1 VIRLAETCVRR
12 PVFATMLVLVFVVLG
27 AISYSRLGV
36 SLFPDID
43 FPYTFISTVLKG
55 ASVEEIETRVTK
67 QLEEAVNQVDGI
79 EQLTSTSKEGVS
91 QVLVGFVLERDG
103 QEAAQDVRD
112 KIAAAL
118 SQLPPEVEPP
128 IIVRFDLDATPV
140 MRIVVSGDRDLREVT
155 EIARKTL
162 KEGIETV
169 QGVGAVT
176 LLGGRERA
184 VQVQVDADKL
194 DAYGLS
200 IGQVRRALTA
210 QNVEIPGGR
219 IDQGSRELVLRT
231 MGRIERVRDFEQ
243 LVIGTLGQRPV
254 TLGDVATVENGFV
267 DPRSHSSLDGH
278 AAVAIE
284 VQKQS
289 GANTVEVISRVK
301 QRLKELATQL
311 PPDLQF
317 RIIKDESRFIT
328 RSIDEAEFHLLL
340 GGILVAFTTLLFMG
354 DFRSTLIAATSIP
367 ASVIATFTAMWMLD
381 FTLNNMT
388 LLALILSVGI
398 VIDDA
403 VVVLE
408 NIYRHVEEKGERP
421 FDAALSATREIGLAV
436 MATTMSLVV
445 IFVPLAF
452 MSGRSGR
459 LFYQFGMTTAIAIL
473 FSMLISFTL
482 TPMLCS
488 RFLKRSGAG
497 HRSAKERS
505 FYRVLDRAYGSS
517 LSFSLRHRWVIVL
530 ATILSIAATVPIFQA
545 LGKDFIPQ
553 DDTSEF
559 EVFIQTPEG
568 YTLDRSVAVFQ
579 EVADRIAKLRGV
591 ESTLATVGSS
601 SSVRSGDE
609 DVTRGGIY
617 ARLVDL
623 SKRDYSQ
630 LDVMIDARK
639 ILAEYPELRSSV
651 QAVNMFTSGSRSANF
666 EFDLVGPDIDKLA
679 ELSAQLTN
687 EMSQIPGFVDVDS
700 SLALRKPEVRVIIDR
715 QKAADQGIRVDEIAA
730 TLRTLVGGE
739 PVSKYKELDE
749 QYDVWL
755 RASLLHRSDPRAIYD
770 LGVARPDGKLV
781 RLSSLVSLEEGRGPA
796 EIERRDRQ
804 RQVMIS
810 ANLDGMTLGDA
821 VTNVQKIADRL
832 DLPSG
837 YSIRWSTHARDMAQ
851 AAGSFGLAFGLSAIF
866 MYMILAA
873 QFESFLHPI
882 AIMLSLPL
890 SIPFALLSLLL
901 LGQSL
906 NLYSVLGLFMLFG
919 IIKKNGILQVDY
931 TNTLRAEGMPR
942 DEAILTANHVR
953 LRPIL
958 MTTVMLVMGMIPIA
972 LGRGPGAASRAS
984 MAYVIIGGQT
994 LCLLLTLLVTPVAYS
1009 LFDDAGRWMRTVG
1022 VGARLN
1028 ALGSRLASLKPA
1040 WGNGNG
1046 RRPAS

>member
-1 VIRLAETCVRR
+1 VIRLAEACVRR

-27 AISYSRLGV
+27 AISYTRLGV
-36 SLFPDID
+36 SLYPNIDI
-43 FPYTFISTVLKG
+43 PYTFVSTVLKG

-67 QLEEAVNQVDGI
+67 PLEEAINQVEGI
-79 EQLTSTSKEGVS
+79 DQLSSTSKEGVS
-91 QVLVGFVLERDG
+91 QIVVAFVLERNG
-103 QEAAQDVRD
+103 QQAAQDVRD
-112 KIAAAL
+112 KIGGAL
-118 SQLPPEVEPP
+118 GALPPEIEPP
-128 IIVRFDLDATPV
+128 IIVRFDLDSTPV
-140 MRIVVSGDRDLREVT
+140 LRIAVSGDRDLREVT

-162 KEGIETV
+162 KESIETV
-169 QGVGAVT
+169 SGVGAVT
-176 LLGGRERA
+176 LIGGRERA
-184 VQVQVDADKL
+184 VMIEVDADKL
-194 DAYGLS
+194 DAYRLS
-200 IGQVRRALTA
+200 IGQVQRALTS

-231 MGRIERVRDFEQ
+231 MGRMERVKDFEQ
-243 LVIGTLGQRPV
+243 LVVATMGGRPV
-254 TLGDVATVENGFV
+254 TLGDLATVEDGFV
-267 DPRSHSSLDGH
+267 DPRSSSTLDGH
-278 AAVAIE
+278 RAVALEI
-284 VQKQS
+284 QKQS

-301 QRLKELATQL
+301 ERLEELSAQL
-311 PPDLQF
+311 PRDIRYQ
-317 RIIKDESRFIT
+317 IVKDESRFIT

-354 DFRSTLIAATSIP
+354 DIRSTLIAATSIP
-367 ASVIATFTAMWMLD
+367 ASVIATFTAMWLLG

-408 NIYRHVEEKGERP
+408 NIYRHIEEKGERP
-421 FDAALSATREIGLAV
+421 FDAAITATREIGLAV
-436 MATTMSLVV
+436 MATTLSLVV

-452 MSGRSGR
+452 MTGTTGR

-488 RFLKRSGAG
+488 RFLKRAGAD
-497 HRSAKERS
+497 HRSAKERVL
-505 FYRVLDRAYGSS
+505 YRLFDRSYGSA

-530 ATILSIAATVPIFQA
+530 ATIAAIASIVPIFGA
-545 LGKDFIPQ
+545 LGKDFVPH

-568 YTLDRSVAVFQ
+568 YTLERSAAVFQ
-579 EVADRIAKLRGV
+579 EVADRIAQLRGV
-591 ESTLATVGSS
+591 ESTLVTVGTT

-609 DVTRGGIY
+609 DVTHGGIY
-617 ARLVDL
+617 ARIVDL
-623 SKRDYSQ
+623 ADRSYSQ
-630 LDVMIDARK
+630 SDVMAEARRL
-639 ILAEYPELRSSV
+639 LAEYPELRTSV
-651 QAVNMFTSGSRSANF
+651 QAVNMFTSGVRSAQF
-666 EFDLVGPDIDKLA
+666 EFELVGPEVDKLA
-679 ELSAQLTN
+679 ELSGRIME
-687 EMSQIPGFVDVDS
+687 EMGKDPAFVDIDS
-700 SLALRKPEVRVIIDR
+700 NLALRKPEVRVLIDR
-715 QKAADQGIRVDEIAA
+715 QKAADHGIRVDEIAA

-739 PVSKYKELDE
+739 PVSKFKELDE

-755 RASLLHRSDPRAIYD
+755 RASLPHRSDPRAIYD
-770 LGVARPDGKLV
+770 LAVARPDGQLV
-781 RLSSLVSLEEGRGPA
+781 RLSSLVRLEEARGPA
-796 EIERRDRQ
+796 QIERRDRQ
-804 RQVMIS
+804 RQVRIS
-810 ANLDGMTLGDA
+810 ANLEGITLGDA
-821 VTNVQKIADRL
+821 VTEVQKIVARI

-837 YSIRWSTHARDMAQ
+837 YAIRWSTFARDMGK
-851 AAGSFGLAFGLSAIF
+851 AASSFALAFGLSAIF

-890 SIPFALLSLLL
+890 SVPFALLSLLL
-901 LGQSL
+901 LGQPL

-919 IIKKNGILQVDY
+919 IVKKNGILQVDY

-958 MTTVMLVMGMIPIA
+958 MTTVMLVVGMIPIA
-972 LGRGPGAASRAS
+972 LGQGPGAASRAS

-1009 LFDDAGRWMRTVG
+1009 LFDDAGRLFRTTRVSE
-1022 VGARLN
+1022 RLA
-1028 ALGSRLASLKPA
+1028 ALGSRLASLRPVP
-1040 WGNGNG
+1040 GNG
-1046 RRPAS
+1046 RRPAA

>member
-1 VIRLAETCVRR
+1 VIRLAEACVRR

-27 AISYSRLGV
+27 AISYTRLGV
-36 SLFPDID
+36 SLYPDID
-43 FPYTFISTVLKG
+43 IPYTFVSTVLKG

-67 QLEEAVNQVDGI
+67 PLEEAVNQVEGI
-79 EQLTSTSKEGVS
+79 DQLTSTSKEGVS
-91 QVLVGFVLERDG
+91 QVMVSFVLDRDG
-103 QEAAQDVRD
+103 QQAAQDVRD

-118 SQLPPEVEPP
+118 NALPPEIEPP
-128 IIVRFDLDATPV
+128 IVVRFDLDSTPI
-140 MRIVVSGDRDLREVT
+140 MRIAVSGDRDLREVT

-162 KEGIETV
+162 KESIETV
-169 QGVGAVT
+169 AGVGAVT
-176 LLGGRERA
+176 LIGGRERA
-184 VQVQVDADKL
+184 IMIEVDPDKL

-200 IGQVRRALTA
+200 IGQVHRALTA

-219 IDQGSRELVLRT
+219 VDQGSRELVLRT
-231 MGRIERVRDFEQ
+231 MGRIENVRDFEQ
-243 LVIGTLGQRPV
+243 LVIGTRGHRPI
-254 TLGDVATVENGFV
+254 TLGDLATVENGFV
-267 DPRSHSSLDGH
+267 DPRSSSTLDGH
-278 AAVAIE
+278 PAVALEI
-284 VQKQS
+284 QKQS
-289 GANTVEVISRVK
+289 GANTVEVVERVK
-301 QRLKELATQL
+301 ERLVELSKRL
-311 PPDLQF
+311 PPDIRY
-317 RIIKDESRFIT
+317 RIVKDESRFIT

-340 GGILVAFTTLLFMG
+340 GGVLVAFTTLLFMG
-354 DFRSTLIAATSIP
+354 DMRSTLIAATSIP
-367 ASVIATFTAMWMLD
+367 ASVIATFTAMWVLD

-436 MATTMSLVV
+436 MATTLSLVV

-452 MSGRSGR
+452 MSGVTGR

-473 FSMLISFTL
+473 FSMLVSFTL

-488 RFLKRSGAG
+488 RFLKKKDAA
-497 HRSAKERS
+497 HRSAKERG
-505 FYRVLDRAYGSS
+505 FYRLFDRAYLST

-530 ATILSIAATVPIFQA
+530 ATLAAIASTVPTFLA
-545 LGKDFIPQ
+545 VGKDFIPQ

-568 YTLDRSVAVFQ
+568 YTLERSAAVFQ
-579 EVADRIAKLRGV
+579 EIADRIAQLRGV
-591 ESTLATVGSS
+591 QSTLATVGSS

-609 DVTRGGIY
+609 DVTRGGVY

-623 SKRDYSQ
+623 SERSYSQ
-630 LDVMIDARK
+630 SDVMADARR
-639 ILAEYPELRSSV
+639 LLGEYPELRSSV
-651 QAVNMFTSGSRSANF
+651 QAVNMFQSGSRNAQF
-666 EFDLVGPDIDKLA
+666 EFDLLGPDIDKLA
-679 ELSAQLTN
+679 DLSARLMG
-687 EMSQIPGFVDVDS
+687 EMEKVSGFVDIDS
-700 SLALRKPEVRVIIDR
+700 SLVLRKPEVRVLIDR
-715 QKAADQGIRVDEIAA
+715 QKAADHGIRVDEIAA

-739 PVSKYKELDE
+739 PVSKFKELDE

-755 RASLLHRSDPRAIYD
+755 RASLSHRSDPRAIYD
-770 LGVARPDGKLV
+770 LAVARPDGQLV
-781 RLSSLVSLEEGRGPA
+781 RLSSLVQLEEGRGPA
-796 EIERRDRQ
+796 QIERRDRQ
-804 RQVMIS
+804 RQVQIS
-810 ANLDGMTLGDA
+810 ANLEGLTLGDA
-821 VTNVQKIADRL
+821 VARVQKIVDRL

-837 YSIRWSTHARDMAQ
+837 YSIRWSTHARDMSA
-851 AAGSFGLAFGLSAIF
+851 AAGSFGLAFGMSAIF

-890 SIPFALLSLLL
+890 SVPFALLSLLL
-901 LGQSL
+901 LGQPL

-919 IIKKNGILQVDY
+919 IVKKNGILQVDY

-958 MTTVMLVMGMIPIA
+958 MTTVMLVVGMIPIA

-1009 LFDDAGRWMRTVG
+1009 LFDDAGRAFRTA
-1022 VGARLN
+1022 GAKGRL
-1028 ALGSRLASLKPA
+1028 AAFGSRLASLLPA
-1040 WGNGNG
+1040 PGNG
-1046 RRPAS
+1046 RRPAA